1 MKLVTELKDSLFNDN
16 VADLCIDLTEIGID
30 SVMDDGV
37 LSEVPIAKT
46 IVALSKTGLAIRER
60 NMLKQTL
67 TFISAFN
74 SETISDEQLQKY
86 KDKMTNNKYAEKE
99 LGRVLYLLDR
109 NIDNV
114 KSAILGKIF
123 NAYVNGKMGWD
134 KFCELSEVNERMFVS
149 DYKML
154 LSDEKMQYT
163 NGNYI
168 ISRLIALGIGVEKDA
183 PNASKTYIEMFY
195 NVKKSD
201 IDLFNKS
208 DYQITSFG
216 EELIKY
222 LNVKIP
228 YGGEKDEF
236 SY

>member
-1 MKLVTELKDSLFNDN
+1 
-16 VADLCIDLTEIGID
+16 
-30 SVMDDGV
+30 
-37 LSEVPIAKT
+37 
-46 IVALSKTGLAIRER
+46 
-60 NMLKQTL
+60 
-67 TFISAFN
+67 
-74 SETISDEQLQKY
+74 
-86 KDKMTNNKYAEKE
+86 
-99 LGRVLYLLDR
+99 
-109 NIDNV
+109 
-114 KSAILGKIF
+114 
-123 NAYVNGKMGWD
+123 
-134 KFCELSEVNERMFVS
+134 MFVS

-168 ISRLIALGIGVEKDA
+168 ISRLIALGIVVEKDA

-228 YGGEKDEF
+228 DGGEKDEF

>member
-1 MKLVTELKDSLFNDN
+1 MIDMQLVTELKDSLFNDDI
-16 VADLCIDLTEIGID
+16 ADLCIDLTEIGID

-37 LSEVPIAKT
+37 LAEVPIDKT

-67 TFISAFN
+67 AFIRAFN

-86 KDKMTNNKYAEKE
+86 KDKMTDNKYAEKE

-134 KFCELSEVNERMFVS
+134 KFCELSEVNERMLVS

-168 ISRLIALGIGVEKDA
+168 ICRLIALGIMVEKDA
-183 PNASKTYIEMFY
+183 PNANKTYIEMFY
-195 NVKKSD
+195 NVKKND
-201 IDLFNKS
+201 IDVFNKS

-216 EELIKY
+216 KELIKY
-222 LNVKIP
+222 LNVDFP
-228 YGGEKDEF
+228 E
-236 SY
+236 